1 MRLTLYIKIFK
12 VFFIDG
18 KNRYIYEK
26 FLPNIFKKTTIFLYC
41 IIKYI
46 CRKNKKKG
54 IVQYIYYNGV
64 KVIITKKI
72 YEKEVTAMDST
83 QSNFKELN
91 YAKLKNDQEEKLKNV
106 ERNFNE
112 EFGTDYYFMVVKK

>member
-64 KVIITKKI
+64 KVIITTKNKG
-72 YEKEVTAMDST
+72 KRGDS
-83 QSNFKELN
+83 
-91 YAKLKNDQEEKLKNV
+91 D
-106 ERNFNE
+106 
-112 EFGTDYYFMVVKK
+112 G

>member
-1 MRLTLYIKIFK
+1 
-12 VFFIDG
+12 
-18 KNRYIYEK
+18 
-26 FLPNIFKKTTIFLYC
+26 
-41 IIKYI
+41 
-46 CRKNKKKG
+46 
-54 IVQYIYYNGV
+54 
-64 KVIITKKI
+64 
-72 YEKEVTAMDST
+72 MDST

>member
-12 VFFIDG
+12 VFFIVG
-18 KNRYIYEK
+18 KNRYIYEN

-41 IIKYI
+41 IIKNI
-46 CRKNKKKG
+46 CRKNKKKR
-54 IVQYIYYNGV
+54 IVQHIYYNGV
-64 KVIITKKI
+64 KVIITKK

-83 QSNFKELN
+83 KGNFKQLN
-91 YAKLKNDQEEKLKNV
+91 YADLKNDQEEKLKNV

-112 EFGTDYYFMVVKK
+112 EFGTDYCLMVVRK